1 MNKYVLR
8 TGSRNYLSSTTCYY
22 LRSTETVS
30 PHRRRER
37 AVVRRTRRSARGV
50 VPDGRFGKA
59 TMEGSAFPEPQ
70 GAAGNRFARSRLGR
84 VLLGFRVGAE
94 CEGLSGNLVESGRC
108 AWVFGGDYYAAD
120 VGDILLSH
128 VCSI

>member
-1 MNKYVLR
+1 MYSVQEVGITCRARLA
-8 TGSRNYLSSTTCYY
+8 TTCVAQK
-22 LRSTETVS
+22 RSLLTGDENAPWCGGLDEV
-30 PHRRRER
+30 HE
-37 AVVRRTRRSARGV
+37 GV
-50 VPDGRFGKA
+50 VPDRRFGKA
-59 TMEGSAFPEPQ
+59 IMEGSAFPKPQ

-120 VGDILLSH
+120 VGDISLSH